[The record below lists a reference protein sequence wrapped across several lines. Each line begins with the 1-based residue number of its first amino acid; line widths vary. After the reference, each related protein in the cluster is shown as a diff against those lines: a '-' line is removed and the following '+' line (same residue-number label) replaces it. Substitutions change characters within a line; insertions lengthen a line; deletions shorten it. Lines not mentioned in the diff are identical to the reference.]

1 MFNVA
6 LLGNARASIGKRKI
20 TFFTIWQLKHECK
33 RQHNAIKQNHTA
45 ILKLRSQTL
54 DLDLHYP
61 GCARAVVQ
69 GRA

>member
-20 TFFTIWQLKHECK
+20 NMFFFTIWPTRMQAPTY
-33 RQHNAIKQNHTA
+33 AIKQNHTA
-45 ILKLRSQTL
+45 ILKLRSQRL
-54 DLDLHYP
+54 DLDPHYP
-61 GCARAVVQ
+61 GCVRAVAQ